1 MKKRTLFTAVLM
13 TLALLLTVVTTT
25 FAWYTAI
32 EGEVSV
38 EYDDVK
44 VNATD
49 DTFGAGDLKIVVTA
63 TPELGV
69 GPSAREGELVN
80 GVPQVGGTVYYYIEG
95 RLVEIN
101 PVYKLAGKINFSC
114 KIYDKDGNDVT
125 DNLTEEYIATLST
138 KSITFTISES
148 TSSLRFEDKEAKAV
162 NLGKTS
168 VDVTLS
174 FDEEDG
180 TPLFT
185 NAYFAVNSS
194 VELDAE
200 GNGVEFALTITQ

>member
-25 FAWYTAI
+25 FAWYTAT
-32 EGEVSV
+32 EGEVST
-38 EYDDVK
+38 EFDDVK

-63 TPELGV
+63 IPETGV
-69 GPSAREGELVN
+69 GPSAREGETVN
-80 GVPQVGGTVYYYIEG
+80 GAPQNGGTVFYYVEG

-101 PVYKLAGKINFSC
+101 PVYKLAGKINFTC
-114 KIYDKDGNDVT
+114 KIFDEDGNDVT
-125 DNLTEEYIATLST
+125 DSLTDEYIATLST

-148 TSSLRFEDKEAKAV
+148 TSSLRFENKDSKAI
-162 NLGKTS
+162 NLGKAS
-168 VDVTLS
+168 VSVTLT
-174 FDEEDG
+174 FDKNDG
-180 TPLFT
+180 SAIFT
-185 NAYFAVNSS
+185 DAYYAVNSS

-200 GNGVEFALTITQ
+200 GNGKEFALTITQ